1 MEKTLAYIFYIMQV
15 KEQNVLV
22 ALKKGHFMLSFHQ
35 ECQTHNKHSG
45 NTNLCLTGGTK
56 EKQAAISKTDEL

>member
-22 ALKKGHFMLSFHQ
+22 ALKKGHFMLSFH
-35 ECQTHNKHSG
+35 
-45 NTNLCLTGGTK
+45 
-56 EKQAAISKTDEL
+56 